1 MPVLKSFPR
10 FRPFPGIREWE
21 FGRQSLRVNAGFPRS
36 QRCRGWQ
43 IPFPFP
49 RSRREWRE
57 REWEHIDLKGYYRSR
72 SRVPKRPGTAVT
84 MRKYGRFPIPGVYPY
99 GRPFFGN
106 GSRGWLAKTA
116 KPTGGWKRECPLL
129 MRKIHAARATGD
141 GQGDRLEGRLCP
153 LRVRLRN
160 SLRQRRVRCQRVSV
174 RTMCPP
180 TPVASED
187 KGDRITPTPYAP
199 KRGAGLR

>member
-1 MPVLKSFPR
+1 MTDSRVPVRSRESGNGFFGVKSRRINAR
-10 FRPFPGIREWE
+10 F
-21 FGRQSLRVNAGFPRS
+21 SHS
-36 QRCRGWQ
+36 QGCRGWQ

-57 REWEHIDLKGYYRSR
+57 WEREHIDLTGYYRSR

-116 KPTGGWKRECPLL
+116 KPTRGWKRESPLL
-129 MRKIHAARATGD
+129 MREDHTARSSGD
-141 GQGDRLEGRLCP
+141 GQGTGPMDSPRPRPGVGRYSERQQSGLGQHLCVWP
-153 LRVRLRN
+153 
-160 SLRQRRVRCQRVSV
+160 
-174 RTMCPP
+174 TCPP
-180 TPVASED
+180 LPGSTIA
-187 KGDRITPTPYAP
+187 
-199 KRGAGLR
+199 